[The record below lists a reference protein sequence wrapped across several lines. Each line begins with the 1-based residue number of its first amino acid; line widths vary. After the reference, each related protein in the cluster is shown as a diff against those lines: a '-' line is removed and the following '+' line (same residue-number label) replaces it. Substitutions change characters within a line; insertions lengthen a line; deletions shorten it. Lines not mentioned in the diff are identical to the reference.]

1 MRADDYQRLQRLV
14 REIRKECQNILD
26 QGHNPDIVIKGY
38 NKEESEA
45 MFEAYQRI
53 RQGCKG

>member
-14 REIRKECQNILD
+14 REIREQCNIILD
-26 QGHNPDIVIKGY
+26 AGYNPDIVIKGY
-38 NKEESEA
+38 NKEESQA

-53 RQGCKG
+53 NRGCKA

>member
-26 QGHNPDIVIKGY
+26 KGHNPDIVIKGY

-53 RQGCKG
+53 NRGCKA